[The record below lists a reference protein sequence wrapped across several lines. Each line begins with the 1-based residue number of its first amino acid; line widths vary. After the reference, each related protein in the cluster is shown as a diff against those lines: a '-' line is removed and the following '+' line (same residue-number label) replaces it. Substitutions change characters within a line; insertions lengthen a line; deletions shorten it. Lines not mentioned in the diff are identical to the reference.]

1 MFSKERPYRF
11 HLELTDKCNAG
22 CPMCSRTDPANFCKA
37 NDKVQ
42 KLDLTLADFE
52 RHFTPEFCARTEHI
66 ELGGGLGD
74 PLAARDCLEI
84 CDHLTRYGVNL
95 VVSTNGGLRNT
106 QWWEKLGH
114 ILQRTDSV
122 VQLHVDGLKDTNPL
136 YRVNTDFDKIM
147 ANAQAYLATGAPAE
161 WYYILFRHNE
171 HQVEEARDLSRRMG
185 FRNFVLIDTIRFG
198 KRDSFP
204 YRLPNGEWHALEP
217 ATLTSADFEKKF
229 QQEASSSKSQG
240 ASLPLSPR
248 STRSRSKRL
257 PASTASAANPRFT
270 TAPTSIAK
278 ASFRPAAGW
287 PPRRRRFSS
296 TSKLAS
302 TWRITTFV
310 TACYRTSS
318 TTNPSP
324 PSTSG
329 IGRPATTPSAT
340 ENAATWSAT
349 PGRRFSSSPDE
360 RIQKPSVVGE
370 VRDLGTSHLAFIV
383 PAAQRHRLGV
393 GGFGAEGLYF
403 LRRHWATLLF

>member
-240 ASLPLSPR
+240 ASLPSP
-248 STRSRSKRL
+248 L
-257 PASTASAANPRFT
+257 DPIA
-270 TAPTSIAK
+270 AK
-278 ASFRPAAGW
+278 AAAGVNGIRCKSQIHNRPYINCEGFVSPCCW
-287 PPRRRRFSS
+287 MA
-296 TSKLAS
+296 TSPEEVFVYEQAGLDMANYNIRNRLLSDILHDEPFAS
-302 TWRITTFV
+302 LYERDWETGN
-310 TACYRTSS
+310 
-318 TTNPSP
+318 NPICNRKCRDMVRN
-324 PSTSG
+324 T
-329 IGRPATTPSAT
+329 R
-340 ENAATWSAT
+340 AA
-349 PGRRFSSSPDE
+349 
-360 RIQKPSVVGE
+360 V
-370 VRDLGTSHLAFIV
+370 
-383 PAAQRHRLGV
+383 
-393 GGFGAEGLYF
+393 
-403 LRRHWATLLF
+403 